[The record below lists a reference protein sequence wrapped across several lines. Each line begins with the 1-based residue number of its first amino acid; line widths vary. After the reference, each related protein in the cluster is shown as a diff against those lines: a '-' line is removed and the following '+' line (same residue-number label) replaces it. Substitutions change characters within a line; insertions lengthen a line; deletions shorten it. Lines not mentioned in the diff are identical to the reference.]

1 MYQAGSC
8 TATVV
13 ANYCGPIYCREL
25 DLLKYYREHFQTTI
39 FLAKK
44 VLNKS
49 LRHLHCNLE

>member
-25 DLLKYYREHFQTTI
+25 NLLKYYRENFQTTI
-39 FLAKK
+39 FVAKK